1 MPLPSLW
8 WPGDHRAGDAM
19 SDEAF
24 LHALLQTEQ
33 AWLDALVAAGCAP
46 PDATADLTR
55 LVGTA
60 DLEVL
65 ALDAE
70 AGGNPVIP
78 LVRLLRERAPGRA
91 ATWLHRGLTSQDVVD
106 TALVLCARDAVTRVR
121 DETAAQVARLVE
133 LVVDHRDTAMVA
145 RTLTQHAVP
154 TTFAAKAAGWLHAVL
169 DAADDLTALR
179 YPLQLGG
186 AAGTLSGL
194 VELAGVEGARA
205 VRRDLPR
212 RLALEPGP
220 PWHTARA
227 PLTRLGD
234 AAVRATDAWGKL
246 AHDVLQL
253 GRPEIGELVE
263 PSRGGSSTMPHKA
276 NPTLAV
282 LVRRAALTTPPLAAT
297 LHLAAADQVD
307 ERAAGAWH
315 AEWDTL
321 ATLLR
326 RTVVAARHTTALLD
340 GLEVRAD
347 RMAANLRGAGEQ
359 PRAEQRTMAGLTGR
373 DPEATYDG
381 LGADLVDE
389 VLERAQFQQSRSGA
403 VPPTKGD
410 RP

>member
-1 MPLPSLW
+1 MSLPSLW
-8 WPGDHRAGDAM
+8 WPGDHRANDAM

-24 LHALLQTEQ
+24 LNALLHMEQ
-33 AWLDALVAAGCAP
+33 AWLDTLVATGSAP
-46 PDATADLTR
+46 ADAAVDLSR
-55 LVGTA
+55 LVGAA
-60 DLEVL
+60 DLECL
-65 ALDAE
+65 AVDAE
-70 AGGNPVIP
+70 DGGNPVIP
-78 LVRLLRERAPGRA
+78 LVRLLRDRAPEPA

-106 TALVLCARDAVTRVR
+106 TAVVLCARDAVSRVR
-121 DETAAQVARLVE
+121 DEMAAQVARLVE

-169 DAADDLTALR
+169 DADDDLAALR

-194 VELAGVEGARA
+194 VELAGVEVARA
-205 VRRDLPR
+205 VRQDLPR
-212 RLALEPGP
+212 RLGLELGP

-234 AAVRATDAWGKL
+234 AAVRATDAWGRL
-246 AHDVLQL
+246 AHDVLEL

-282 LVRRAALTTPPLAAT
+282 LVRRTALTAPALGST
-297 LHLAAADQVD
+297 LHLAAAEQMD

-315 AEWDTL
+315 AEWATV

-326 RTVVAARHTTALLD
+326 RTVVAARHTTALLQ
-340 GLEVRAD
+340 GLEVRPD
-347 RMAANLRGAGEQ
+347 RMAAHLHGAGEQ
-359 PRAEQRTMAGLTGR
+359 LRAEQRTIAGLTGR
-373 DPEATYDG
+373 DPEPTYEG

-389 VLERAQFQQSRSGA
+389 VLDRARLRQDRATSI
-403 VPPTKGD
+403 PPTTGD

>member
-1 MPLPSLW
+1 
-8 WPGDHRAGDAM
+8 M

-24 LHALLQTEQ
+24 LRALLDTEQ

-46 PDATADLTR
+46 PDAATDLTG
-55 LVGTA
+55 LVGTV
-60 DLEVL
+60 DLEGL
-65 ALDAE
+65 AVDAE
-70 AGGNPVIP
+70 DGGNPVIP
-78 LVRLLRERAPGRA
+78 LVRLLRDRAPEPA

-106 TALVLCARDAVTRVR
+106 TALVLCARDAVSRVR
-121 DETAAQVARLVE
+121 DETAAQVARLAE

-169 DAADDLTALR
+169 DADDDLAAVR

-194 VELAGVEGARA
+194 VELAGVEVARA
-205 VRRDLPR
+205 VRRDLPH
-212 RLALEPGP
+212 RLGLEPCP

-234 AAVRATDAWGKL
+234 AAVRATDAWGRL
-246 AHDVLQL
+246 AHDVLEL
-253 GRPEIGELVE
+253 GRPEIGELAE

-282 LVRRAALTTPPLAAT
+282 LVRRAALTAPALAAT

-326 RTVVAARHTTALLD
+326 RAVVAAHHTTALLD
-340 GLEVRAD
+340 GLEVRPD
-347 RMAANLRGAGEQ
+347 RMAAHLHGAGDQ
-359 PRAEQRTMAGLTGR
+359 LRAEQRTMAGLTGR
-373 DPEATYDG
+373 DPEPTYDG

-389 VLERAQFQQSRSGA
+389 VLERARLQQRRRST

>member
-24 LHALLQTEQ
+24 LRALLRTEQ
-33 AWLDALVAAGCAP
+33 AWLDGLVATGCAP
-46 PDATADLTR
+46 TDAVADLTG

-60 DLEVL
+60 DLEGL
-65 ALDAE
+65 AVDAE
-70 AGGNPVIP
+70 DGGNPVIP
-78 LVRLLRERAPGRA
+78 LVRLLRERAPEPA

-106 TALVLCARDAVTRVR
+106 TALVLCARDAVTLVR
-121 DETAAQVARLVE
+121 DETAAQVARLVG

-169 DAADDLTALR
+169 DADDDLAALR

-205 VRRDLPR
+205 VRRDLPQ
-212 RLALEPGP
+212 RLGLEPGP

-234 AAVRATDAWGKL
+234 AAARATDAWGRL
-246 AHDVLQL
+246 AHDVLEL

-282 LVRRAALTTPPLAAT
+282 LVRRAALTAPALAST

-307 ERAAGAWH
+307 ERAPGAWH
-315 AEWDTL
+315 AEWHTL

-340 GLEVRAD
+340 GLEVRPE
-347 RMAANLRGAGEQ
+347 RMAEHLRGAGEQ

-373 DPEATYDG
+373 DPQPTYDG
-381 LGADLVDE
+381 LGADLVAE
-389 VLERAQFQQSRSGA
+389 VLERARLQQSRHRPA
-403 VPPTKGD
+403 PPTKGD